1 MNREQIIDV
10 LETLSRSQGRYGRLL
25 DSITEEGIEFLV
37 DQEFTDA
44 VDMIM
49 FLEG

>member
-1 MNREQIIDV
+1 MNRDQIMGA
-10 LETLSRSQGRYGRLL
+10 LETLSRSQGSYGRLL
-25 DSITEEGIEFLV
+25 DNITEEGIEYLE
-37 DQEFTDA
+37 DQEFKDV